1 MSFARIGLIAFV
13 FRLVL
18 PVFPPEASRV
28 ILLVSGRKRD
38 SLGGTRRDGLR
49 AFVVNPFFF
58 VRQTAGERI
67 FLCKFASINK
77 YKQGCGPQERRML

>member
-49 AFVVNPFFF
+49 AFVVNPFFSSVKLRGNGF
-58 VRQTAGERI
+58 FCVSLQV
-67 FLCKFASINK
+67 
-77 YKQGCGPQERRML
+77 